1 MKIRE
6 AWRQAWAIYRR
17 SPSETFRF
25 LLLELVLRLMALT
38 PLLFLTEP
46 ALRWGALLSPV
57 LFVLIVL
64 PARANAAE
72 VMQAACRGKRLF
84 TIELVS
90 FKDYGAKIAQGLK
103 MAALLLLWSLAAIG
117 VSLWLYRV
125 YAGKTVVGQTDFFT
139 LLMAMNNLGGGDMVR
154 GVVYALLMYLALWL
168 PLVFGLAFHSGRR
181 HEKALGGRRVVPGN
195 RGGVVLCWLAGL
207 ACCVPF
213 AIAAAILGA
222 DTARE
227 VVHSLA
233 NIAGG
238 IHLPPVDTKLYLLLA
253 AVVVLLLPALPL
265 RSLLTA
271 CYVHGLWE
279 GRE

>member
-103 MAALLLLWSLAAIG
+103 MAALLLLWSWRPSASA
-117 VSLWLYRV
+117 
-125 YAGKTVVGQTDFFT
+125 
-139 LLMAMNNLGGGDMVR
+139 
-154 GVVYALLMYLALWL
+154 
-168 PLVFGLAFHSGRR
+168 SG
-181 HEKALGGRRVVPGN
+181 
-195 RGGVVLCWLAGL
+195 C
-207 ACCVPF
+207 
-213 AIAAAILGA
+213 
-222 DTARE
+222 
-227 VVHSLA
+227 
-233 NIAGG
+233 
-238 IHLPPVDTKLYLLLA
+238 
-253 AVVVLLLPALPL
+253 
-265 RSLLTA
+265 TA
-271 CYVHGLWE
+271 CTP
-279 GRE
+279 GRPWWDRQTSSPC